1 MIVERLNGR
10 VLRPVEMFVH
20 MVDEVE
26 GKRGCDDIFLIRM
39 FHCTAPIEVNSIT
52 CT

>member
-1 MIVERLNGR
+1 MV
-10 VLRPVEMFVH
+10 VLCVLWRCLFH